1 MKTLVP
7 VNINSE
13 VGRLRGVILHSPGRE
28 VANMTPNETEAALYS
43 DIINTDVA
51 EREYFR
57 ISGVLSMLADTF
69 EVKDLLTDVLRDEKQ
84 RYEVLNRIEAIEPE
98 IGRKCYGVALKEKMM
113 DCAPDELS
121 RMLIEGVEMKP
132 DNVERFFSRERYS
145 LIPMYNL
152 FFTRDASMCV
162 GNNVLVGKMATSV
175 RDRESVIM
183 KSIFDFTPQFC
194 TKTFNLCEGNKEVS
208 NRNVSI
214 EGGDVLVLRDDV
226 IAVGCGLRT
235 TPRAIDIL
243 ADALREKCRGR
254 EFHIFVQELPKSPE
268 SFIHLDMVFTMLS
281 RDECMAYAPV
291 IFSHGM
297 YSTVH
302 VRIVNGEKV
311 CVTEEDNLIDGLA
324 KVGMELKPIFCG
336 GNKPVY
342 REREQWHS
350 GANFFAVAPG
360 KVLGYARNTYT
371 VEAMNNAGYDIFRAI
386 DIIEGKTDISR
397 SNKYFITIDVSELT
411 RGGGGLRCM
420 TMPFNRDALF

>member
-1 MKTLVP
+1 MKTLRP

-13 VGRLRGVILHSPGRE
+13 VGKLRGVILHCPGKE
-28 VANMTPNETEAALYS
+28 VACMTPNETRAALYS

-69 EVKDLLTDVLRDEKQ
+69 EVKDLLTEILRDEKQ
-84 RYEVLNRIEAIEPE
+84 RFEVLGRIEEIEPE
-98 IGRKCYGVALKEKMM
+98 LGYKCYGTSLKEKMM
-113 DCAPDELS
+113 DYSPEELS
-121 RMLIEGVEMKP
+121 RLLIEGVEMER
-132 DNVERFFSRERYS
+132 DNVEKFFSNERYS

-183 KSIFDFTPQFC
+183 KSIFDFTPEFKTQ
-194 TKTFNLCEGNKEVS
+194 TFNLCDNEKSCLRKNI
-208 NRNVSI
+208 SI
-214 EGGDVLVLRDDV
+214 EGGDVLVIRDDI

-243 ADALREKCRGR
+243 VEALKEQSRGK
-254 EFHIFVQELPKSPE
+254 EYHIFVQELPDTPE

-281 RDECMAYAPV
+281 NDECMAYAPV

-297 YSTVH
+297 YRTLH
-302 VRIVNGEKV
+302 LRIADGKKV
-311 CVTEEDNLIDGLA
+311 GITEEKNLIDGLG
-324 KVGMELKPIFCG
+324 KLGVELKTVFCG
-336 GNKPVY
+336 GNKPVH

-371 VEAMNNAGYDIFRAI
+371 VEAMSNAGYDIFRAI
-386 DIIEGKTDISR
+386 DIIEGRSDISK

-420 TMPFNRDALF
+420 TLPFNRETL